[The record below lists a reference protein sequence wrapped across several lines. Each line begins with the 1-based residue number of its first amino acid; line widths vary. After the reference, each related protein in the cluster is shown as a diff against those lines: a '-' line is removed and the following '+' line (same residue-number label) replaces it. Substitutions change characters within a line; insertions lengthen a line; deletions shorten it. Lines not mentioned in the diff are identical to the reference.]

1 MLHESTLYFL
11 AEGLSS
17 LLVAINTKEH
27 KSVQLLVLAFNG
39 KHFYTALK
47 FKCIKCIGL
56 NAFN

>member
-47 FKCIKCIGL
+47 FKCIGL